1 MFFDMRLHQPSPRFI
16 SVLLSV
22 LFGALLSTPLLAAL
36 PPVNDGSVI
45 LRMCK
50 GADKVKA
57 LSMMCHSYLNG
68 FIDGAHHFSK
78 GKVAFCLEGG
88 DKEKVPGALVAW
100 IGANQAA
107 LNQPAGLVL
116 QQALTAS
123 FPCKGNK

>member
-1 MFFDMRLHQPSPRFI
+1 MYLDMRLRQPSQRFF
-16 SVLLSV
+16 SVLI
-22 LFGALLSTPLLAAL
+22 GLLITTPLLATQ

-57 LSMMCHSYLNG
+57 LSVMCHSYLNG
-68 FIDGAHHFSK
+68 YIDGAHHYSK
-78 GKVAFCLEGG
+78 SKVAFCLEVG
-88 DKEKVPGALVAW
+88 DKEKAPAALVAW

-107 LNQPAGLVL
+107 LKQPAGEVL